1 MALMS
6 GFNDLSSD
14 GYRPSARGLS
24 AHRDI
29 MDQAPSPSTTD
40 LFNTSSLKSAFASND
55 PLYGQKQSF
64 TESLIQGNTR
74 TQSLM
79 DTMRPDQSYQ
89 AAKVD
94 TGSMMRD
101 ANKAVTDGAN
111 VSRQADMGMKD
122 TKENIAN
129 FQQDFK
135 QAQNEALDALKEA
148 AIDMDIDPRVAV
160 DSLVPDTAP
169 SKTSAMAYVGS
180 ELAFGGGTLSTF
192 AKTIF
197 ASQELSKQE
206 KELPAEKQKALLEEA
221 RERLVSSS
229 QQQNDTRANPS
240 AGSSVPLDVP
250 KQSEVAW
257 DNMEADDLAELLAA
271 DPEGEGQPEMEALR
285 QQEHDLNMV
294 QDNHRY
300 VKEHYAD
307 TLTSD
312 KMYASME
319 TGNDAMRD
327 IVFDAQ
333 EIDVQPK
340 AATPQYQYGPEDVE
354 IAGSSLSG
362 ITMMASDTS
371 FDSKSV
377 ETVLNMSK
385 VDAPEATRQLDADI
399 SMQMRV

>member
-1 MALMS
+1 M
-6 GFNDLSSD
+6 
-14 GYRPSARGLS
+14 
-24 AHRDI
+24 
-29 MDQAPSPSTTD
+29 
-40 LFNTSSLKSAFASND
+40 
-55 PLYGQKQSF
+55 
-64 TESLIQGNTR
+64 ES
-74 TQSLM
+74 
-79 DTMRPDQSYQ
+79 
-89 AAKVD
+89 
-94 TGSMMRD
+94 
-101 ANKAVTDGAN
+101 
-111 VSRQADMGMKD
+111 
-122 TKENIAN
+122 
-129 FQQDFK
+129 
-135 QAQNEALDALKEA
+135 
-148 AIDMDIDPRVAV
+148 
-160 DSLVPDTAP
+160 
-169 SKTSAMAYVGS
+169 
-180 ELAFGGGTLSTF
+180 
-192 AKTIF
+192 
-197 ASQELSKQE
+197 
-206 KELPAEKQKALLEEA
+206 
-221 RERLVSSS
+221 
-229 QQQNDTRANPS
+229 
-240 AGSSVPLDVP
+240 
-250 KQSEVAW
+250 
-257 DNMEADDLAELLAA
+257 DDLAELLAA
-271 DPEGEGQPEMEALR
+271 DPEGEDQPEMEALR